1 MPEVATGNIA
11 VVILII
17 GVALVFD
24 FINGFHDSANS
35 IATIVSTRVLS
46 PRNAVIWAAFFN
58 FAAIYI
64 VGLSVASTMAGKIV
78 EPTIATNEVVFSALM
93 GAIVWDLITWHYGI
107 PSSSSHALIGGF
119 AGAGVAAGGFGV
131 LKWDGLAKPLLGIVL
146 APTLCMG
153 LGFLMMLTLLWMC
166 RKAHPAPLNRAFKKL
181 QLVSS
186 AIYSLS
192 HGGNDAQ
199 KTIGIIVALLI
210 AEGYLGPE
218 SAQAEHIPM
227 WIVMCAYLA
236 ISLGT
241 LSGGWRIVKTMG
253 SKITK
258 LRPIDGFAAETA
270 GGVLIIG
277 FTEMGFPVSTTHS
290 IAGAI
295 MGVGATKRLSAVR
308 WGISARIVWAWIIT
322 IPASAAIAVLT
333 FWITHAVLSLWAG
346 DAPVLP
352 IGKG

>member
-1 MPEVATGNIA
+1 MSEATGNLII
-11 VVILII
+11 VVAMI

-46 PRNAVIWAAFFN
+46 PKYAVLWAAFFN
-58 FAAIYI
+58 FAAIQ
-64 VGLSVASTMAGKIV
+64 VMGLSVASTMAGKIV
-78 EPTIATNEVVFSALM
+78 EPSIATNEVVFSALI
-93 GAIVWDLITWHYGI
+93 GAIIWDLITWRYGI

-119 AGAGVAAGGFGV
+119 AGAGVAAGGFSV
-131 LKWDGLAKPLLGIVL
+131 LKWEGLAKPLLGIIL
-146 APTLCMG
+146 APTLCMV
-153 LGFLMMLTLLWMC
+153 LGFITMLVLLWLC
-166 RKAHPAPLNRAFKKL
+166 RKAHPTPVNRAFKKL

-186 AIYSLS
+186 GIYSLS

-210 AEGYLGPE
+210 AEGYLKPE
-218 SAQAEHIPM
+218 SAEPQNIPM
-227 WIVMCAYLA
+227 WIVLSAYLA

-241 LSGGWRIVKTMG
+241 LSGGWRIVRTMG

-258 LRPIDGFAAETA
+258 LRPVDGFAAETA

-277 FTEMGFPVSTTHS
+277 FTELGVPVSTTHS

-308 WGISARIVWAWIIT
+308 WGVSARIVWAWIVT

-333 FWITHAVLSLWAG
+333 YGIVHLLVIW
-346 DAPVLP
+346 
-352 IGKG
+352 

>member
-11 VVILII
+11 VVVIII

-146 APTLCMG
+146 APTLCLG

-308 WGISARIVWAWIIT
+308 WGISARIVWAWIVT

-333 FWITHAVLSLWAG
+333 FWITHALLSLWAG